1 MKHVVDG
8 RTQVKL
14 VALKVEARQLK
25 EYLARR
31 AAAERRRLRGP
42 VEAQR
47 DRIALLETGT
57 GALETEVASLERG
70 VASLEHDAWWRS
82 DGLRGLAWAL
92 AAGGAALSWMLGAAL
107 LVTNARLDDPMLGV
121 LVLAPALVVT
131 FARRRS

>member
-1 MKHVVDG
+1 MKAVVDG

-47 DRIALLETGT
+47 ERIALLEAGMP
-57 GALETEVASLERG
+57 ALETEVASLER
-70 VASLEHDAWWRS
+70 ALDALETEAWWRS
-82 DGLRGLAWAL
+82 DALEGVGWAL
-92 AAGGAALSWMLGAAL
+92 AAGGAVLAWLTGAAL
-107 LVTNARLDDPMLGV
+107 LVTGERIDDPTLGA
-121 LVLAPALVVT
+121 LVLGPALVIT
-131 FARRRS
+131 LARRRS